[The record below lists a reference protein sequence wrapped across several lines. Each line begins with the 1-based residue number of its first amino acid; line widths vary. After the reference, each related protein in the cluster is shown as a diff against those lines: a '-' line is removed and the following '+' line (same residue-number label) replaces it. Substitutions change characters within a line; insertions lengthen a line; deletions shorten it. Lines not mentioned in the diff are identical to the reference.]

1 MRYEIDIRRAI
12 RSHLT
17 MGIADGTVFLDG
29 EKIYQA
35 KDMKVGLIVPAA

>member
-1 MRYEIDIRRAI
+1 
-12 RSHLT
+12 

-35 KDMKVGLIVPAA
+35 KDLKVGLIKPEA